1 MATQGRNRLS
11 EGMAMS
17 MHATGLPLRVAAAW
31 IAAAGVAAA
40 LLCACAQAPRDAGTT
55 SATTTTAAERARLD
69 GVITGTLA
77 IYGGSLRTSAEGPLP
92 EAGTVRLLGSTGRRI
107 SIEVGKSGKFNERVP
122 AGLYRIIAGLNPPK
136 LWPMGSCRALSSK
149 GRQDG
154 IVIVGKDLTVQVR
167 VGCLAA

>member
-1 MATQGRNRLS
+1 MARQGRNRLS
-11 EGMAMS
+11 EGMVMS
-17 MHATGLPLRVAAAW
+17 MHATGLPLRAAAAW
-31 IAAAGVAAA
+31 IAPAGVAAA
-40 LLCACAQAPRDAGTT
+40 LLCAQAPRHAGTT

-107 SIEVGKSGKFNERVP
+107 SIEVGKSGKFDESVP
-122 AGLYRIIAGLNPPK
+122 AGLYRVIAGLNPPM
-136 LWPMGSCRALSSK
+136 LWPMGSCRALGSK

-154 IVIVGKDLTVQVR
+154 IVFVGKDLTVQVR